1 MYTLG
6 QVSTRPLDN
15 VVVGESGPVT
25 GQDLA
30 WGGSS
35 SSETCQ
41 DLALGVFPRL
51 VRQRNW
57 INWKRER
64 IENGCLHVHFYF
76 IYLAI

>member
-15 VVVGESGPVT
+15 VTVGESGPVT

-35 SSETCQ
+35 SSET
-41 DLALGVFPRL
+41 LPRPNVTVGESGPVTASEAKEL
-51 VRQRNW
+51 V
-57 INWKRER
+57 KL
-64 IENGCLHVHFYF
+64 ENVKELKLCVCICMFF
-76 IYLAI
+76 